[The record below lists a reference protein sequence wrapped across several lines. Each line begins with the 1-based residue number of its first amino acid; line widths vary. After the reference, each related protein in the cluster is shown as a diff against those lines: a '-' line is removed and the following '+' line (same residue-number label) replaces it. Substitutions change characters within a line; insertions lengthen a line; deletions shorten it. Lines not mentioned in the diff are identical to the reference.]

1 MDRGQLQSLAA
12 STAEALLDSSA
23 GPLVRVLTQRSR
35 APRLD
40 FDVLHAFLFAAFRWV
55 AADEDYCRLY
65 CLPDRSSENEMRT
78 RAAADAKHAAR
89 EHLEAELRRFGIH
102 SWAHTD
108 AVDARQRVR
117 ELLKHARTAEQELSA
132 PSVSSRRRQRPSS
145 SASPTSSQASSPG
158 RQVNTRGRLR
168 RPPSAASSPGSSP
181 GRQPSSVPQQQYTPI
196 RGVSPGKAMA
206 EEAEVQ
212 LLKHQVRQLELRL
225 QQLEQ
230 DMSVRVGQV
239 SLLENSAGAPG
250 GGCSAIK
257 QLVHEA
263 VSAAMRK
270 QGIAASG
277 APQDH
282 GMLQQASHPV
292 GAGSQRQQQQ
302 IEGAACGTAKVRPSA
317 GTASD
322 SELLH
327 WAATRIQAVHRGKIN
342 RSIGDE

>member
-12 STAEALLDSSA
+12 STADALLDSSA
-23 GPLVRVLTQRSR
+23 GPLVRLLTQRSR
-35 APRLD
+35 APQLN
-40 FDVLHAFLFAAFRWV
+40 FDVLHAFLVAAFRWV

-65 CLPDRSSENEMRT
+65 CLPDRSIENEKRT

-117 ELLKHARTAEQELSA
+117 ELLKHARTAERELSGA
-132 PSVSSRRRQRPSS
+132 SVTSRRRQRPSS
-145 SASPTSSQASSPG
+145 SVSATSSQASSPG
-158 RQVNTRGRLR
+158 RQVNTRTRVR
-168 RPPSAASSPGSSP
+168 EPSSAASSP
-181 GRQPSSVPQQQYTPI
+181 GRQPSSVPQQQHTPI
-196 RGVSPGKAMA
+196 RDFSPSKPAVEA
-206 EEAEVQ
+206 AEVQ

-225 QQLEQ
+225 QHLEQ
-230 DMSVRVGQV
+230 DMSARVGQL

-250 GGCSAIK
+250 GDCSVIK

-263 VSAAMRK
+263 VSAAL
-270 QGIAASG
+270 QGRAASG
-277 APQDH
+277 APFDH

-292 GAGSQRQQQQ
+292 GAVAERQERQ
-302 IEGAACGTAKVRPSA
+302 IEGPGGGTAKLRASA
-317 GTASD
+317 GTSSD

-327 WAATRIQAVHRGKIN
+327 WAATRIQAVHRGKVN